1 MENLEQ
7 SRGDG
12 AEIFFV
18 LFGGF
23 KTKNT
28 FHQTTGFT
36 WFHKQILDFFAAKFR
51 GTNARKWTLRTYLDL
66 VICSTFAQSYS
77 LNYLHVQVKKLTYTK
92 TYLAGWMCQYIFSFW
107 FFQV

>member
-1 MENLEQ
+1 
-7 SRGDG
+7 
-12 AEIFFV
+12 
-18 LFGGF
+18 
-23 KTKNT
+23 
-28 FHQTTGFT
+28 
-36 WFHKQILDFFAAKFR
+36 LDFFAAKFR

-107 FFQV
+107 SFQV